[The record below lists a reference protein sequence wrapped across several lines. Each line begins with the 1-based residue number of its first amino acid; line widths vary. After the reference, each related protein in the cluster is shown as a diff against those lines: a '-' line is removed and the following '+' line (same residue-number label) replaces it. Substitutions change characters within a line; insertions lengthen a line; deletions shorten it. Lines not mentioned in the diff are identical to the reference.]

1 MTENLFHLAEIEKS
15 CQLMA
20 NEIEKT
26 RHRVN
31 GLEYTTIPQLEET
44 IRYIEL
50 KIEETER
57 ANLIRIMK
65 VK

>member
-1 MTENLFHLAEIEKS
+1 
-15 CQLMA
+15 MA

-26 RHRVN
+26 RRRVN
-31 GLEYTTIPQLEET
+31 VLEYTT

-50 KIEETER
+50 KIEEAER

>member
-1 MTENLFHLAEIEKS
+1 LTENLFHLAEIEKS

-26 RHRVN
+26 RRRVN
-31 GLEYTTIPQLEET
+31 GLEYTT

-50 KIEETER
+50 KIEEAER

>member
-1 MTENLFHLAEIEKS
+1 MKLK
-15 CQLMA
+15 
-20 NEIEKT
+20 KT
-26 RHRVN
+26 RRRVN
-31 GLEYTTIPQLEET
+31 GLEYTT

-50 KIEETER
+50 KIEEAER

>member
-15 CQLMA
+15 CQLTA

-26 RHRVN
+26 RRRVN
-31 GLEYTTIPQLEET
+31 GLEYTT

-50 KIEETER
+50 KIEEAER

>member
-26 RHRVN
+26 RRRVN
-31 GLEYTTIPQLEET
+31 GLEYTT

-50 KIEETER
+50 KIEEAER

>member
-1 MTENLFHLAEIEKS
+1 
-15 CQLMA
+15 MA

-31 GLEYTTIPQLEET
+31 GLEYTTIPQLEES